1 MNGGCRAVVVPVALV
16 EVALVDVDDVTP
28 VDDVEFAAAELVAVD
43 VALDV
48 DVAFAAV
55 VLADVTGLVALTV
68 DAEFAV
74 DVEFDADTE
83 VLFAD
88 EVPVKAALCPV
99 SKIREAILPLA
110 VKVEPEV
117 LFAPAV
123 LVALE
128 PAVEVEFALEVL
140 FVEAVLVAV
149 LFVAVGAA
157 YVCARAT
164 SRLTAIKLSTKT
176 SPSARAIDALFIAE
190 KVPTKTLTIFKQ
202 SYSTRVSDIARYKIQ

>member
-1 MNGGCRAVVVPVALV
+1 MPVALV
-16 EVALVDVDDVTP
+16 EVALVD

-88 EVPVKAALCPV
+88 EVPVKAVLCPV

-117 LFAPAV
+117 LFALAV

-128 PAVEVEFALEVL
+128 LAVEV
-140 FVEAVLVAV
+140 VLVVV

-202 SYSTRVSDIARYKIQ
+202 SYGTRVCDITRYKIQ